1 MLASRHR
8 KTIDGYGLT
17 RLTRGVIT
25 LSVAR
30 SLCKSSS
37 PGSSQIPAIS
47 RGNITVGAG
56 VCVCICDFVAVSTFL
71 R

>member
-17 RLTRGVIT
+17 RLTHGVTT

-37 PGSSQIPAIS
+37 PGSSKTPAIFG
-47 RGNITVGAG
+47 GNITVGPGSASA
-56 VCVCICDFVAVSTFL
+56 FVAL
-71 R
+71 